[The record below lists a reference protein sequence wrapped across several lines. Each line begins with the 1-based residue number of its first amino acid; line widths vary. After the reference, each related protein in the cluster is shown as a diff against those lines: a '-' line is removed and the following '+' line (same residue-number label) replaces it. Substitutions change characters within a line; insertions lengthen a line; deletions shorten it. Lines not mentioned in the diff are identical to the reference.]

1 MLYSISY
8 PLVILFLYLY
18 IFFFRTGLICMRQA
32 FFPKLF
38 NSLFTKF
45 LFLLLTL
52 SLKRWRYK
60 VSFSLI
66 GFIIWLLSM
75 RQVGLPTFVLTYQRW
90 GAWRQPTTSKCPS
103 RLNSYLSSVSSLDIG
118 VCYFIYASL
127 ITITHLRFDTPTMG
141 CMEAANYEQVSFS
154 AKLLTR

>member
-18 IFFFRTGLICMRQA
+18 ILFFRTGLIFMRQA
-32 FFPKLF
+32 FFSKFL

-60 VSFSLI
+60 VHFSFLFSYLYI
-66 GFIIWLLSM
+66 KHASSRVTHLRSDIPTMGCMEAANYEQVPFSTKLLSKL
-75 RQVGLPTFVLTYQRW
+75 GFLTRHW
-90 GAWRQPTTSKCPS
+90 
-103 RLNSYLSSVSSLDIG
+103 SLL
-118 VCYFIYASL
+118 FIYASL

-141 CMEAANYEQVSFS
+141 CMEAANYE
-154 AKLLTR
+154 

>member
-8 PLVILFLYLY
+8 PLVILFLYLF
-18 IFFFRTGLICMRQA
+18 ILFFRTGLICMRQA
-32 FFPKLF
+32 FFSKLF

-60 VSFSLI
+60 VPFSFI

-75 RQVGLPTFVLTYQRW
+75 RRVGLPTFVLTYQRW

-103 RLNSYLSSVSSLDIG
+103 RLNSYLSSISSLDIG
-118 VCYFIYASL
+118 VCYLSMRRWLRLPTFVL
-127 ITITHLRFDTPTMG
+127 THQLWGAWRRPTTNRSRFQL
-141 CMEAANYEQVSFS
+141 NS
-154 AKLLTR
+154 

>member
-8 PLVILFLYLY
+8 SVVLLFLYLY
-18 IFFFRTGLICMRQA
+18 ILFFTTGLICMRQA

-60 VSFSLI
+60 VPFSFI
-66 GFIIWLLSM
+66 GFIICLSSM
-75 RQVGLPTFVLTYQRW
+75 RRVGLPTFVLTYQLW
-90 GAWRQPTTSKCPS
+90 SALRQSTTSKCHS

-118 VCYFIYASL
+118 VFYLSMC
-127 ITITHLRFDTPTMG
+127 
-141 CMEAANYEQVSFS
+141 C
-154 AKLLTR
+154 